1 LYLPE
6 SAARLRF
13 RRRAHRIGYI
23 LAFGVDRGSAG
34 GDEADA
40 AGRNR
45 FVRQGAKAR
54 MPIVA
59 VDDTDSRE
67 RGMCTTY
74 VGARLA
80 ERLESA
86 GGRVRRRLLVRLNPA
101 VKHKTR
107 GNAAVAVHVAGVDP
121 EAAFDLAA
129 ATVQE
134 FAAADDPRT
143 SPGVVVA
150 DIDVAGDAFEPDAA
164 ADAEVEGDAVAT
176 GPSIPDD
183 VADFARSALRHRLD
197 VDEALSLAEAHG
209 YRHAALGTGGAGDGA
224 AVAGRGRI
232 GALAAVGAP
241 AAFGDWTAERI
252 SYRELDRCGTP
263 RNVDV
268 ESVFA
273 AADAGY
279 PTVWDTVD
287 RGTGAAVCV
296 PNAPGPIL
304 HGIRGDDPAACR
316 EVAAAIESETVE
328 RAATFRTNQGT
339 DAHLA
344 AGESGDLRDGAG
356 YRVDGVVATE
366 PETRRGGHVHADVA
380 AERAADGD
388 DPARLRCVA
397 FAPTGRFR
405 DRVRALR
412 PGDRVTLCGEHERRE
427 GADGNADRPT
437 ATLKL
442 EKFAVRD
449 LVRTEPAVPTCP
461 DCGRSMSSAG
471 RGQGYRCRDC
481 DTAAPGKVDREV
493 DRDLEPG
500 WYEVPPSARRHV
512 AKPLVRGGFDA
523 PVHPER

>member
-1 LYLPE
+1 
-6 SAARLRF
+6 
-13 RRRAHRIGYI
+13 
-23 LAFGVDRGSAG
+23 
-34 GDEADA
+34 
-40 AGRNR
+40 
-45 FVRQGAKAR
+45 

-80 ERLESA
+80 ERLDAA

-107 GNAAVAVHVAGVDP
+107 GNAAVALHVAGFDAD
-121 EAAFDLAA
+121 AAFDIAA
-129 ATVQE
+129 ETVRE

-150 DIDVAGDAFEPDAA
+150 DLDFVDADPTDRDAAGDRFGSITPPIPADVAE
-164 ADAEVEGDAVAT
+164 
-176 GPSIPDD
+176 
-183 VADFARSALRHRLD
+183 FARRALRRRLPL
-197 VDEALSLAEAHG
+197 DEALALADAHG
-209 YRHAALGTGGAGDGA
+209 FRHAAFGSGGETDAE

-241 AAFGDWTAERI
+241 AAFDDWTVERI

-263 RNVDV
+263 RDVDV
-268 ESVFA
+268 ESLFA
-273 AADAGY
+273 AAGRGY

-287 RGTGAAVCV
+287 RGTGEAVCV

-304 HGIRGDDPAACR
+304 HGIRGDDADACR
-316 EVAAAIESETVE
+316 EVAESIAAEPVE
-328 RAATFRTNQGT
+328 RAATFLTNQGT

-344 AGESGDLRDGAG
+344 PGAIGDLRDGAG
-356 YRVDGVVATE
+356 YRVAGTVASE
-366 PETRRGGHVHADVA
+366 PETKRGGHVHVDVA
-380 AERAADGD
+380 APDGD
-388 DPARLRCVA
+388 RVVLPGDDGRPRLRCVA
-397 FAPTGRFR
+397 FKPTGRFR

-412 PGDRVTLCGEHERRE
+412 PGDRVTVCGEHEVRPA
-427 GADGNADRPT
+427 GDTAGGDGSESDRPT

-442 EKFAVRD
+442 EKLAVRD
-449 LVRTEPAVPTCP
+449 LVATEPAVPTCP

-481 DTAAPGKVDREV
+481 GTDAPGKVEEPIERE
-493 DRDLEPG
+493 LEHG

-512 AKPLVRGGFDA
+512 AKPLVRGGFDG